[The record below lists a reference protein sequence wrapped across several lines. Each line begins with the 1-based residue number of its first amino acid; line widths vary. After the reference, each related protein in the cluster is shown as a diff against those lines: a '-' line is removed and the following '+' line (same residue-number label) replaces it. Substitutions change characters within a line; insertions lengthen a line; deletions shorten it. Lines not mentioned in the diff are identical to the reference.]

1 MATSQ
6 SSQQA
11 GPPYPSYEELQSDMV
26 HIIHC
31 PDAAKRLFW
40 PLDGV
45 FPTSISVMRTSSS
58 PDSLESY
65 FQPDTEGNSGGK
77 WHEISQLPLTEPK
90 VSSVQVSVYHL
101 DEWEDTW
108 LEHHR
113 GHIEAEYVR
122 YGDMSDDDRPYPSE
136 MNEDGGWDSDSD
148 TEYLVGCCGE
158 DRPTKNAAKLVVKPS
173 VGNDYVTVHDY
184 VSAVHPWL
192 MSMRE
197 DILKATMLFLGNPR
211 SPPTD
216 FMVKHTPQT
225 TFLEEKEDWVRR
237 VGRGP
242 PKYPI
247 PPSFLEKLRSDYAFV
262 IKLPNAP

>member
-11 GPPYPSYEELQSDMV
+11 GPPYPSYKELQSDMV

-45 FPTSISVMRTSSS
+45 LPTSISVMRTSSS
-58 PDSLESY
+58 PDSLEPY
-65 FQPDTEGNSGGK
+65 FQPDTEGNSCGT

-113 GHIEAEYVR
+113 GHIEAE
-122 YGDMSDDDRPYPSE
+122 
-136 MNEDGGWDSDSD
+136 
-148 TEYLVGCCGE
+148 
-158 DRPTKNAAKLVVKPS
+158 PTKNEAKLVIKPS
-173 VGNDYVTVHDY
+173 AGNDYVMVHDY

-225 TFLEEKEDWVRR
+225 ISLEEKEDWVRR

-242 PKYPI
+242 PKYPMS
-247 PPSFLEKLRSDYAFV
+247 PSFLEKLRSDHAFV
-262 IKLPNAP
+262 INLPNAP